1 MLHGG
6 GDPQRMERLWMAN
19 AEERRQKSFQVRQG
33 ARLSVAFGAS
43 FVSGSEDRI
52 WWALMVETPT

>member
-19 AEERRQKSFQVRQG
+19 GEERRQKSLQVRQG
-33 ARLSVAFGAS
+33 ARVSIAFGAS
-43 FVSGSEDRI
+43 AVSGNEDRI
-52 WWALMVETPT
+52 EYGGL